1 MKFKNFIGG
10 GYLKNNK
17 KILFLLII
25 GVVLIIGTSLAY
37 IRFERIQENPNKI
50 AALCLDM
57 EFIEDKNS
65 NINLEKAYPIPD
77 KEGSGL
83 TPYTFT
89 IKNKCNDAVNY
100 EINLDIIEEENAI
113 DISHIKTKLNEE
125 EPVILE
131 SLNTSEKTI
140 REATISKELKVSTLR
155 GKESIT
161 YSLRLWMDYDTSI
174 EEGSNKTFKSK
185 VVVKG
190 TSTSIPNMN
199 NDVYFAVYL
208 DNKKVDK
215 MPSRGAYTVSVT
227 CDKDSSGFWDY
238 NNWGAVVTNINTGTS
253 CEIDFTSGKYLS
265 DYIID
270 ASKTDKQIK
279 QITEPETEQTGANAT
294 EEYRYVGESAKVNNW
309 VYFGCDS
316 DCTEDNLYRI
326 IGVIPTQSIIGG
338 TYEKRVKLIKATR
351 YIDETSVS
359 SSVAIDGKGY
369 TYSGTSG
376 HTNNWAVSTLQSN
389 TLNTIYW
396 NSLGEYQKYIDP
408 TVWYLGSHKDS
419 GVTVN
424 LKSIDLYK
432 YERGSTRGIS
442 QGPLS
447 FQAYIGLMYP
457 SDYGYSID
465 DYYWDTSI
473 YTNSAHYISSAWL
486 YVNSKKNGE
495 WTISPESSQND
506 ISAGGSVVSYAIS
519 KNGTVYGGY
528 TYGYSDHFFSIRPT
542 FNLKTNVMYKSG
554 TGTSSDPYR
563 IMIN

>member
-1 MKFKNFIGG
+1 MLGG

-57 EFIEDKNS
+57 EFTEDKNS
-65 NINLEKAYPIPD
+65 NINLEKAYPISD

-125 EPVILE
+125 DPVILE

-140 REATISKELKVSTLR
+140 REATISKELKTSTLR

-279 QITEPETEQTGANAT
+279 QITEPETEQTGTNAT
-294 EEYRYVGESAKVNNW
+294 EEYRYVVESAKVNNW

-338 TYEKRVKLIKATR
+338 TYEKRVKLIKASYYT
-351 YIDETSVS
+351 ETTSGLLGTSSVS
-359 SSVAIDGKGY
+359 PNGSGYAWSNINSNAWENSSLQKTVL
-369 TYSGTSG
+369 
-376 HTNNWAVSTLQSN
+376 NNV
-389 TLNTIYW
+389 YW

-408 TVWYLGSHKDS
+408 TVWYLGAPSS
-419 GVTVN
+419 GGSLTGYTTQTVKTYYVAERSN
-424 LKSIDLYK
+424 LPGYSKGNLNL
-432 YERGSTRGIS
+432 R
-442 QGPLS
+442 
-447 FQAYIGLMYP
+447 AYVGLMYP

-465 DYYWDTSI
+465 DYYWDDTV
-473 YTNSAHYISSAWL
+473 YNNRTYFLLKAWL
-486 YVNSKKNGE
+486 YSGPKFEN
-495 WTISPESSQND
+495 TISPEASFIDQN
-506 ISAGGSVVSYAIS
+506 GVVAIYVDQYGVLSHRRYTTFVASYM
-519 KNGTVYGGY
+519 GV
-528 TYGYSDHFFSIRPT
+528 RPT

-554 TGTSSDPYR
+554 IGTSSDPYR

>member
-1 MKFKNFIGG
+1 MLGG

-57 EFIEDKNS
+57 EFTEDKNS
-65 NINLEKAYPIPD
+65 NINLEKAYPISD

-125 EPVILE
+125 DPVILE

-140 REATISKELKVSTLR
+140 REATISKELKTSTLR

-215 MPSRGAYTVSVT
+215 IPSRGAYTVSVT
-227 CDKDSSGFWDY
+227 CYKDSSGFWDY

-279 QITEPETEQTGANAT
+279 QITEPETEQTGTNAT
-294 EEYRYVGESAKVNNW
+294 EEYRYVVESAKVNNW

-338 TYEKRVKLIKATR
+338 TYEKRVKLIKASYYT
-351 YIDETSVS
+351 ETTSGLLGTSSVS
-359 SSVAIDGKGY
+359 PNGSGYAWSNINSNAWENSSLQKTVL
-369 TYSGTSG
+369 
-376 HTNNWAVSTLQSN
+376 NNV
-389 TLNTIYW
+389 YW

-408 TVWYLGSHKDS
+408 TVWYLGAPSS
-419 GVTVN
+419 GGSLTGYTTQTVKTYYVAERSN
-424 LKSIDLYK
+424 LPGYSKGNLNL
-432 YERGSTRGIS
+432 R
-442 QGPLS
+442 
-447 FQAYIGLMYP
+447 AYVGLMYP

-465 DYYWDTSI
+465 DYYWDDTV
-473 YTNSAHYISSAWL
+473 YNNRTYFLLKAWL
-486 YVNSKKNGE
+486 YSGPKFEN
-495 WTISPESSQND
+495 TISPEASFIDQN
-506 ISAGGSVVSYAIS
+506 GVVAIYVDQYGVLSHRRYTTFVASYM
-519 KNGTVYGGY
+519 GV
-528 TYGYSDHFFSIRPT
+528 RPT

-554 TGTSSDPYR
+554 IGTSSDPYR

>member
-1 MKFKNFIGG
+1 M
-10 GYLKNNK
+10 
-17 KILFLLII
+17 
-25 GVVLIIGTSLAY
+25 LIIGTSLAY

-89 IKNKCNDAVNY
+89 IKNKCNDTVNY

-113 DISHIKTKLNEE
+113 DISHIKAKLNEE
-125 EPVILE
+125 EPVILGN
-131 SLNTSEKTI
+131 LNTSEKTI
-140 REATISKELKVSTLR
+140 REATISKELKTSSLR
-155 GKESIT
+155 GKESKT
-161 YSLRLWMDYDTSI
+161 YNLRLWMDYDTSI

-215 MPSRGAYTVSVT
+215 IPSRGAYTVSVT

-316 DCTEDNLYRI
+316 DCTEENLYRI

-338 TYEKRVKLIKATR
+338 TYEKRVKLIKASYYT
-351 YIDETSVS
+351 ETTS
-359 SSVAIDGKGY
+359 GLL
-369 TYSGTSG
+369 GTSSLSPNG
-376 HTNNWAVSTLQSN
+376 SGYAWSNINSTAWENSSLQKTVLNN
-389 TLNTIYW
+389 IYW
-396 NSLGEYQKYIDP
+396 NGLGEYQKYIDP
-408 TVWYLGSHKDS
+408 TVWYLGAPSS
-419 GVTVN
+419 GGDRNGYTTQTVKTYYEAERSN
-424 LKSIDLYK
+424 LPGYSKGNLNL
-432 YERGSTRGIS
+432 R
-442 QGPLS
+442 
-447 FQAYIGLMYP
+447 AYVGLMYP

-465 DYYWDTSI
+465 DYYWDDTV
-473 YTNSAHYISSAWL
+473 YNNRTHFLLKAWL
-486 YVNSKKNGE
+486 YSEPKYEN
-495 WTISPESSQND
+495 TISPEASYIDEN
-506 ISAGGSVVSYAIS
+506 GVVAIYITKDGYASHQRYTTFVASYM
-519 KNGTVYGGY
+519 G
-528 TYGYSDHFFSIRPT
+528 IRPT

>member
-1 MKFKNFIGG
+1 M
-10 GYLKNNK
+10 
-17 KILFLLII
+17 
-25 GVVLIIGTSLAY
+25 LIIGTSLAY

-57 EFIEDKNS
+57 EFTEDKNS

-125 EPVILE
+125 DPVILE

-140 REATISKELKVSTLR
+140 REATISKELKTSTLR

-265 DYIID
+265 DYIR
-270 ASKTDKQIK
+270 
-279 QITEPETEQTGANAT
+279 N
-294 EEYRYVGESAKVNNW
+294 R
-309 VYFGCDS
+309 
-316 DCTEDNLYRI
+316 
-326 IGVIPTQSIIGG
+326 
-338 TYEKRVKLIKATR
+338 
-351 YIDETSVS
+351 
-359 SSVAIDGKGY
+359 
-369 TYSGTSG
+369 
-376 HTNNWAVSTLQSN
+376 TNR
-389 TLNTIYW
+389 
-396 NSLGEYQKYIDP
+396 
-408 TVWYLGSHKDS
+408 H
-419 GVTVN
+419 
-424 LKSIDLYK
+424 
-432 YERGSTRGIS
+432 
-442 QGPLS
+442 
-447 FQAYIGLMYP
+447 
-457 SDYGYSID
+457 
-465 DYYWDTSI
+465 
-473 YTNSAHYISSAWL
+473 
-486 YVNSKKNGE
+486 
-495 WTISPESSQND
+495 
-506 ISAGGSVVSYAIS
+506 
-519 KNGTVYGGY
+519 
-528 TYGYSDHFFSIRPT
+528 
-542 FNLKTNVMYKSG
+542 
-554 TGTSSDPYR
+554 
-563 IMIN
+563 

>member
-1 MKFKNFIGG
+1 MLGG

-57 EFIEDKNS
+57 EFTEDKNS
-65 NINLEKAYPIPD
+65 NINLEKAYPISD

-125 EPVILE
+125 DPVILE

-140 REATISKELKVSTLR
+140 REATISKELKTSTLR

-215 MPSRGAYTVSVT
+215 IPSRGAYTVSVT
-227 CDKDSSGFWDY
+227 CYKDSSGFWDY

-279 QITEPETEQTGANAT
+279 QITEPETEQTGTNAT
-294 EEYRYVGESAKVNNW
+294 EEYRYVVESAKVNNW

-338 TYEKRVKLIKATR
+338 TYEKRVKLIKASYYT
-351 YIDETSVS
+351 ETTS
-359 SSVAIDGKGY
+359 GLLK
-369 TYSGTSG
+369 SGTYAPSSG
-376 HTNNWAVSTLQSN
+376 GYAWNNINSNAWENSPLQK
-389 TLNTIYW
+389 TVLNNVYW

-408 TVWYLGSHKDS
+408 TVWYLGAPSS
-419 GVTVN
+419 GGSLTGYTTQTVKTYYVAERSN
-424 LKSIDLYK
+424 LPGYSKGNLNL
-432 YERGSTRGIS
+432 R
-442 QGPLS
+442 
-447 FQAYIGLMYP
+447 AYVGLMYP

-465 DYYWDTSI
+465 DYYWDDTV
-473 YTNSAHYISSAWL
+473 YNNRTYFLLKAWL
-486 YVNSKKNGE
+486 YSGPKFEN
-495 WTISPESSQND
+495 TISPEASFIDQN
-506 ISAGGSVVSYAIS
+506 GVVAIYVDQYGVLSHRRYTTFVASYM
-519 KNGTVYGGY
+519 GV
-528 TYGYSDHFFSIRPT
+528 RPT

-554 TGTSSDPYR
+554 IGTSSDPYR

>member
-1 MKFKNFIGG
+1 M
-10 GYLKNNK
+10 
-17 KILFLLII
+17 
-25 GVVLIIGTSLAY
+25 VLIIGTSFAY

-50 AALCLDM
+50 ATLCLDM
-57 EFIEDKNS
+57 EFTEDKNS

-125 EPVILE
+125 DPVILE

-140 REATISKELKVSTLR
+140 REATISKELKTSTLR

-338 TYEKRVKLIKATR
+338 TYEKRVKLIKANYYT
-351 YIDETSVS
+351 ETTS
-359 SSVAIDGKGY
+359 GLL
-369 TYSGTSG
+369 GTSSLSPNG
-376 HTNNWAVSTLQSN
+376 SGYAWSNINSNAWENSSLQKTVLNNV
-389 TLNTIYW
+389 YW

-408 TVWYLGSHKDS
+408 TVWYLGAPSS
-419 GVTVN
+419 GGSGTGYTTQTVKTYYVAERSN
-424 LKSIDLYK
+424 LPGYSKGNLNL
-432 YERGSTRGIS
+432 R
-442 QGPLS
+442 
-447 FQAYIGLMYP
+447 AYVGLMYP

-465 DYYWDTSI
+465 DYYWDDTV
-473 YTNSAHYISSAWL
+473 YNNRTYFLLKAWL
-486 YVNSKKNGE
+486 YSGPKYEN
-495 WTISPESSQND
+495 TISPEASYIDQN
-506 ISAGGSVVSYAIS
+506 GVVAIYIHSDGYPSHRRYTTFVASYM
-519 KNGTVYGGY
+519 GV
-528 TYGYSDHFFSIRPT
+528 RPT
-542 FNLKTNVMYKSG
+542 LNLKTNVMYKSG

>member
-1 MKFKNFIGG
+1 MGG

-125 EPVILE
+125 DPVILE

-140 REATISKELKVSTLR
+140 REATISKELKTSTLR

-279 QITEPETEQTGANAT
+279 QITEPETEQTGTNAT

-338 TYEKRVKLIKATR
+338 TYEKRVKLIKASYYT
-351 YIDETSVS
+351 ETTS
-359 SSVAIDGKGY
+359 GLL
-369 TYSGTSG
+369 GTSSLSPNG
-376 HTNNWAVSTLQSN
+376 SGYAWSNINSNAWENSSLQKTVLNNV
-389 TLNTIYW
+389 YW

-408 TVWYLGSHKDS
+408 TVWYLGAPSS
-419 GVTVN
+419 GGSLTGYTTQTVKTYYVAERSN
-424 LKSIDLYK
+424 LPGYSKGNLNL
-432 YERGSTRGIS
+432 R
-442 QGPLS
+442 
-447 FQAYIGLMYP
+447 AYVGLMYP

-465 DYYWDTSI
+465 DYYWDDTV
-473 YTNSAHYISSAWL
+473 YNNRTYFLLKAWL
-486 YVNSKKNGE
+486 YSGPKFEN
-495 WTISPESSQND
+495 TISPEASFIDQN
-506 ISAGGSVVSYAIS
+506 GVVAIYINNDGYPSHRRYTTFAASYM
-519 KNGTVYGGY
+519 GV
-528 TYGYSDHFFSIRPT
+528 RPA
-542 FNLKTNVMYKSG
+542 FNLKANVMYKSG

>member
-1 MKFKNFIGG
+1 MLGG

-57 EFIEDKNS
+57 EFTEDKNS

-125 EPVILE
+125 DPVILE

-140 REATISKELKVSTLR
+140 REATISKELKTSTLR

-338 TYEKRVKLIKATR
+338 TYEKRVKLIKASYYT
-351 YIDETSVS
+351 ETTS
-359 SSVAIDGKGY
+359 GLLK
-369 TYSGTSG
+369 SGTYAPSSG
-376 HTNNWAVSTLQSN
+376 GYAWNNINSNAWENSPLQK
-389 TLNTIYW
+389 TVLNNVYW
-396 NSLGEYQKYIDP
+396 GSLGEYQKYIDP
-408 TVWYLGSHKDS
+408 TVWYTGASKYS
-419 GVTVN
+419 GLQTNTNSDFYKTERSTLKGLSGGN
-424 LKSIDLYK
+424 LL
-432 YERGSTRGIS
+432 
-442 QGPLS
+442 LN
-447 FQAYIGLMYP
+447 AYIGLMYP
-457 SDYGYSID
+457 SDYSYAMDEFYWSDAVMSTGSTSYKYNWMYSLQNK
-465 DYYWDTSI
+465 YY
-473 YTNSAHYISSAWL
+473 
-486 YVNSKKNGE
+486 E
-495 WTISPESSQND
+495 WTITPESSGND
-506 ISAGGSVVSYAIS
+506 GKGIVGIWWINPDGYVSYVFAPS
-519 KNGTVYGGY
+519 TVSGV
-528 TYGYSDHFFSIRPT
+528 RPT

-563 IMIN
+563 IIIN

>member
-25 GVVLIIGTSLAY
+25 GAVLIIGTSLAY

-125 EPVILE
+125 DPVILE

-140 REATISKELKVSTLR
+140 REATISKELKTSTLR

-279 QITEPETEQTGANAT
+279 QITEPETEQTGTNAT

-338 TYEKRVKLIKATR
+338 TYEKRVKLIKASYYT
-351 YIDETSVS
+351 ETTS
-359 SSVAIDGKGY
+359 GLL
-369 TYSGTSG
+369 GTSSASPCG
-376 HTNNWAVSTLQSN
+376 SGYAWSNINSNAWENSSLQKTVLNNV
-389 TLNTIYW
+389 YW

-408 TVWYLGSHKDS
+408 TVWYLGAPSS
-419 GVTVN
+419 GGSVTGYTTQTVKTYYVAERSN
-424 LKSIDLYK
+424 LPGYSKGNLNL
-432 YERGSTRGIS
+432 R
-442 QGPLS
+442 
-447 FQAYIGLMYP
+447 AYVGLMYP

-465 DYYWDTSI
+465 DYYWDDTA
-473 YTNSAHYISSAWL
+473 YNNRTYFLLKAWL
-486 YVNSKKNGE
+486 YSGPKYEN
-495 WTISPESSQND
+495 TISPEASYIDQN
-506 ISAGGSVVSYAIS
+506 GVVAIYIHSDGYPSHRRYTTFVASYM
-519 KNGTVYGGY
+519 GV
-528 TYGYSDHFFSIRPT
+528 RPT

>member
-1 MKFKNFIGG
+1 M
-10 GYLKNNK
+10 
-17 KILFLLII
+17 
-25 GVVLIIGTSLAY
+25 LIIGTSLAY

-57 EFIEDKNS
+57 EFTEDKNS

-125 EPVILE
+125 EPVILGN
-131 SLNTSEKTI
+131 LNTSEKTI

-408 TVWYLGSHKDS
+408 TVWYLGATSNTGTPNYANYTVKDF
-419 GVTVN
+419 
-424 LKSIDLYK
+424 YK
-432 YERGSTRGIS
+432 YERGSTRGFS

-447 FQAYIGLMYP
+447 FQGYIGLMYP

-465 DYYWDTSI
+465 DYYWDTTI
-473 YTNSAHYISSAWL
+473 DTNREHYITNAWL
-486 YVNSKKNGE
+486 YILSQKYTE
-495 WTISPESSQND
+495 WTIMPDSTQND
-506 ISAGGSVVSYAIS
+506 TPYGSSVVSFEADKSGRIIGQYVYY
-519 KNGTVYGGY
+519 NGVQA
-528 TYGYSDHFFSIRPT
+528 SVRPT

>member
-1 MKFKNFIGG
+1 MGG

-57 EFIEDKNS
+57 EFTEDKNS

-140 REATISKELKVSTLR
+140 REATISKELKTSTLR

-161 YSLRLWMDYDTSI
+161 YSLRIWMDYDTSI

-338 TYEKRVKLIKATR
+338 TYEKRVKLIKASYYT
-351 YIDETSVS
+351 ETTS
-359 SSVAIDGKGY
+359 GLL
-369 TYSGTSG
+369 GTSSASPNG
-376 HTNNWAVSTLQSN
+376 SGYAWSNINSNAWENSSLQKTVLNNV
-389 TLNTIYW
+389 YW

-408 TVWYLGSHKDS
+408 TVWYLGAPSS
-419 GVTVN
+419 GGSLTGYTTQTVKTYYVAERSN
-424 LKSIDLYK
+424 LPGYSKGNLNL
-432 YERGSTRGIS
+432 R
-442 QGPLS
+442 
-447 FQAYIGLMYP
+447 AYVGLMYP

-465 DYYWDTSI
+465 DYYWDDTV
-473 YTNSAHYISSAWL
+473 YNNRTYFLLKAWL
-486 YVNSKKNGE
+486 YSGPKFEN
-495 WTISPESSQND
+495 TISPEASFIDQN
-506 ISAGGSVVSYAIS
+506 GVVAIYVHQDGVLSHRRYTTFVASYM
-519 KNGTVYGGY
+519 GV
-528 TYGYSDHFFSIRPT
+528 RP
-542 FNLKTNVMYKSG
+542 
-554 TGTSSDPYR
+554 
-563 IMIN
+563 